1 MGKNITSVTIL
12 GEEYKISCPPEERD
26 QVKVAAAFLN
36 NKLKEMKN
44 VSSLEE
50 NKITILTALRI
61 TNDFLKIKD
70 SKQVAKEELELNKNL
85 TLVVDKLTKKVRQ
98 KKESLSKL

>member
-1 MGKNITSVTIL
+1 MEENITSVIIL
-12 GEEYKISCPPEERD
+12 GEEYKISCPPEESD
-26 QVKVAAAFLN
+26 QVKDAAAFLN

-44 VSSLEE
+44 TSSLEE

-61 TNDFLKIKD
+61 TNDFLKIKE
-70 SKQVAKEELELNKNL
+70 SKRVAKEELELNKNL